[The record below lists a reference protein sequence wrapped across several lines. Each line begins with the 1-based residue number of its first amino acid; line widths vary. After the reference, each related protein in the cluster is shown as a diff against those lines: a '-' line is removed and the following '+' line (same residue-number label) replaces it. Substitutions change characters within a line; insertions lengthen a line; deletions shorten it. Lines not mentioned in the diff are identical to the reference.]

1 MIFIIVDFAMFY
13 WAIQGK
19 RVETPALHKMNSKD
33 YVTVP
38 ENN

>member
-1 MIFIIVDFAMFY
+1 MMYIIVNFAMFC

-38 ENN
+38 